1 MFASPMLQG
10 CSWAR
15 RMYSLRTSTKVMAR
29 AFGLG
34 SPGVFRV
41 PNSFAPYGTS
51 KIEPSTAMTR
61 WLWKVLV
68 LLFLLL

>member
-1 MFASPMLQG
+1 MFVSPVLQG

-15 RMYSLRTSTKVMAR
+15 RMYSLRMSTNAMAR

-41 PNSFAPYGTS
+41 PNSFAPYGTLR
-51 KIEPSTAMTR
+51 IDPSTAMTR
-61 WLWKVLV
+61 
-68 LLFLLL
+68 